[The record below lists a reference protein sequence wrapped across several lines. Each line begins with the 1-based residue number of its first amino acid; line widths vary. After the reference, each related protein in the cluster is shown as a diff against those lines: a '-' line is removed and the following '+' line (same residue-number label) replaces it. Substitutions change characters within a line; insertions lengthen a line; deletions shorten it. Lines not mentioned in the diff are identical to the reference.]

1 MGAVDGTEER
11 EVEMFLSR
19 GSRCFLPATG
29 VALLLLCI
37 PAGLL
42 SQDGLKFNVPYLC
55 SDGSTYVV
63 HHCDVGPKGEFCFY
77 QRDNNSERFNRR
89 SDVANQMNH
98 CQLKGSASGAPSQ
111 AAQQANTGLLLD
123 TPYDCGSGLV
133 MTVLQCQR
141 QGGQDTCLIL
151 TQMNGKMIGQLPKPR
166 SETEEHFK
174 ACKAGTPFNP
184 PYLAEFPNPYRVVE
198 GMLVGKPHDNVVRA
212 IGAFYQ
218 LAEIITVLATQRGG
232 GLTPD
237 EKKFLDDYS
246 RVQGKMADAAAK
258 QFPGEQFDPARNP
271 YRFARKDP
279 RFGFEGIPVWTTFL
293 SPRLQLQF
301 EDFVGG
307 NDQQYLSEV
316 DRQRRVGMQK
326 LQAEV
331 ASQTADLQEQQ
342 GPKDAGAVAVRKCLN
357 SGRSDLECLGE
368 GMKIGVADLTG
379 SRDLLLAKG
388 PAGLRL
394 TGLYTTGSNF
404 ALRFQQDTVVVGCGS
419 LDPAPTPY
427 TVERTASGIV
437 VHVAISPKPLVLPYK
452 LDGKMIGPG
461 LIDVNGLVPARG
473 GGGGTSTTY
482 QMQTE
487 TTTTSRQIDAAD
499 VQNYNADQVNQNGM
513 EYSVNEQH
521 TSTNW
526 TPMTTHH
533 VVPMVPKTERCNVA
547 TLSPAGANISISG
560 TLTQLMGTNAGKSSN
575 AAPGLRLNG
584 TYALPGGLNIEFRD
598 DSATLG
604 CGNALS
610 SEGYAV
616 EPEGGRLVVK
626 FQHKEGPLALILE
639 PNGTLTGSGM
649 VDVAGRKIYKGAN
662 GEIEY
667 TPVSARCSLGTLTAT
682 K

>member
-1 MGAVDGTEER
+1 
-11 EVEMFLSR
+11 MFLSR
-19 GSRCFLPATG
+19 GLRCFLAATG
-29 VALLLLCI
+29 FALVVLCV

-42 SQDGLKFNVPYLC
+42 AQDGLKFNVPYLC

-63 HHCDVGPKGEFCFY
+63 HHCDTGPKGEFCFY
-77 QRDNNSERFNRR
+77 QRDDNSERYNRR
-89 SDVANQMNH
+89 AAVANQMNQ
-98 CQLKGSASGAPSQ
+98 CQLKGSATPAAAPN
-111 AAQQANTGLLLD
+111 AQQSSDLQLD
-123 TPYDCGSGLV
+123 TPYDCGSGLIL
-133 MTVLQCQR
+133 TVTQCQR
-141 QGGQDTCLIL
+141 QGGQDTCLIRS
-151 TQMNGKMIGQLPKPR
+151 QMNGKMIGQVPKPR
-166 SETEEHFK
+166 GETAQHLK
-174 ACKAGTPFNP
+174 ACKAGVPFNP
-184 PYLAEFPNPYRVVE
+184 PYLAEFPNTYRVIE
-198 GMLVGKPHDNVVRA
+198 GMLVGNPHDNAVRA

-218 LAEIITVLATQRGG
+218 LSEIINVLAAVRGG

-246 RVQGKMADAAAK
+246 RLQGKMVDAAAK
-258 QFPGEQFDPARNP
+258 MFPGQQFDPLKNP
-271 YRFARKDP
+271 YRFSRNDP
-279 RFGFEGIPVWTTFL
+279 RFGFEGIPVWVTFL
-293 SPRLQLQF
+293 SPSLQLQF

-307 NDQQYLSEV
+307 NDQHYLSEV
-316 DRQRRVGMQK
+316 DREKHGAMQK
-326 LQAEV
+326 LQADV
-331 ASQTADLQEQQ
+331 ASETADLQEQQ
-342 GPKDAGAVAVRKCLN
+342 GPKDAGAVAMRKCLN

-379 SRDLLLAKG
+379 SGDLLLAKG
-388 PAGLRL
+388 AAGLRL
-394 TGLYTTGSNF
+394 TGLYSTGGNF
-404 ALRFQQDTVVVGCGS
+404 ALGFQQDTVIVRCGS
-419 LDPAPTPY
+419 LEPAPTPY

-452 LDGKMIGPG
+452 LDGHMTGPG
-461 LIDVNGLVPARG
+461 PVEVNGLVPARG
-473 GGGGTSTTY
+473 GGGGTSTSY
-482 QMQTE
+482 EMQTQ

-499 VQNYNADQVNQNGM
+499 VPNYNSDQVNQNGM

-526 TPMTTHH
+526 APTTTRH
-533 VVPMVPKTERCNVA
+533 VVPMVAKTERCDVS
-547 TLSPAGANISISG
+547 TLNPAGANVSISG
-560 TLTQLMGTNAGKSSN
+560 TLTGLLGTNGSKSSN

-584 TYALPGGLNIEFRD
+584 TYALAGGLNIEFRD

-616 EPEGGRLVVK
+616 EQEGGRLVVK
-626 FQHKEGPLALILE
+626 FQHKEGPLALIIE

-667 TPVSARCSLGTLTAT
+667 TPVNARCSLGTLTAT